1 MTRLGLLLRHLVN
14 HHQTWLAEDKTRWA
28 DNDDDD
34 DDNGDDNAD
43 NADNDDNNA
52 DGADNDDKTLSTI
65 TKEAG
70 RGQN

>member
-1 MTRLGLLLRHLVN
+1 MIMLT
-14 HHQTWLAEDKTRWA
+14 A
-28 DNDDDD
+28 DN
-34 DDNGDDNAD
+34 G
-43 NADNDDNNA
+43 DNNA

>member
-1 MTRLGLLLRHLVN
+1 MTRHGLLLRHLVN

-34 DDNGDDNAD
+34 DDD